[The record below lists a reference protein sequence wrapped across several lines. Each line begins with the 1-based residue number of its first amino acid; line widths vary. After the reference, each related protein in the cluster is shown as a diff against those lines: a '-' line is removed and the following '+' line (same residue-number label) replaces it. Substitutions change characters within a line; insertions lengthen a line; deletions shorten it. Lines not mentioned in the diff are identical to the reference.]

1 MADNSP
7 LKTVRVPEPFQKLFL
22 RAQKYVTEYFQHE
35 VSDPTRGL
43 RTVNGERYI
52 LVRAASISSQFIEVI
67 KSMYPALEP
76 DEARLTASN
85 ILFELAHAIGKAD
98 ARSFH
103 QKMGVVEPIEKLSA
117 GPIHFAYT
125 GWAYV
130 DIFPESKAV
139 PNNEYYLIYD
149 HPQSF
154 EADAWLA
161 EGRKSD
167 YPVCFMN
174 AGYSSGW
181 CEESFGLALG
191 AKEILCRASGNNAC
205 RFIMSPPEKLGGHVE
220 AYRAANPGFFR
231 SP

>member
-1 MADNSP
+1 MEDP
-7 LKTVRVPEPFQKLFL
+7 VLKTVRVPAPFRELFL
-22 RAQKYVTEYFQHE
+22 RAQKYVAQYFQQE
-35 VSDPTRGL
+35 LSDPTRGL
-43 RTVNGERYI
+43 RMVSGERYI

-76 DEARLTASN
+76 EEARLTASN

-103 QKMGVVEPIEKLSA
+103 QKMGVVDPIEKLSA
-117 GPIHFAYT
+117 GPIHFAYS

-139 PNNEYYLIYD
+139 PNSEYYLIYD

-154 EADAWLA
+154 EADAWIA
-161 EGRKSD
+161 EGLKAEH
-167 YPVCFMN
+167 PVCFMN

-181 CEESFGLALG
+181 CEESFSVALG
-191 AKEILCRASGNNAC
+191 AREILCRATGSSAC
-205 RFIMSPPEKLGGHVE
+205 RFIMSPPEKLTHYAE
-220 AYRAANPGFFR
+220 EYRAKNTNLFR
-231 SP
+231 R

>member
-1 MADNSP
+1 MDDNSP
-7 LKTVRVPEPFQKLFL
+7 LKTVRVPEPFRELFL

-76 DEARLTASN
+76 EEARLTASN

-103 QKMGVVEPIEKLSA
+103 QKMGVVDPIEKLSA

-139 PNNEYYLIYD
+139 PNHEYYLVYD

-161 EGRKSD
+161 EGRKSEH
-167 YPVCFMN
+167 PVCFMN

-181 CEESFGLALG
+181 CEESFGLSLG
-191 AKEILCRASGNNAC
+191 AKEILCRASGNDAC

-220 AYRAANPGFFR
+220 AYRTANPDLFR
-231 SP
+231 TP